1 VFFALP
7 NQHINR
13 TEGSFPRAI
22 KYQNSFEILV
32 TVLSLQMLI
41 LPEPSPKKSYFL
53 AEYFNFQKNIGP
65 ISEDMQAKPPWW
77 LMIVQ

>member
-1 VFFALP
+1 
-7 NQHINR
+7 
-13 TEGSFPRAI
+13 
-22 KYQNSFEILV
+22 
-32 TVLSLQMLI
+32 MLI